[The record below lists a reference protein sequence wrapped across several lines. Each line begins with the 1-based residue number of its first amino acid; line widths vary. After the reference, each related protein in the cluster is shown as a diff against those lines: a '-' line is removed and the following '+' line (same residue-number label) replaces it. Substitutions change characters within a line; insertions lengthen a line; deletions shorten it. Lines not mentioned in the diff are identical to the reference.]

1 MSIVVLSDRSRNTFI
16 DAGTFGIAY
25 TAGSATTVT
34 GRGILHGFSAFQPVL
49 SSGSASYTNTVTID
63 GTSYTMGNQEYI
75 DRVFE
80 SSFVIPAT
88 TTAWYTLSPT
98 GIINAAGNKT
108 LAGTRLV
115 NSTSHKD
122 GTFTRVAWSVSPTA
136 AGWSTSTTPL
146 NVTGRGILNSIS
158 WSAGSAG
165 PDTHQYVAQI
175 TIDGLTNT
183 IQISG
188 PQASNYSGP
197 TTFSL
202 LGMQY
207 KTSAKVQVWA
217 YRNNTP
223 GYSLSASGQLFYTP
237 GAI

>member
-1 MSIVVLSDRSRNTFI
+1 MSVVVLSDRARNTFI

-63 GTSYTMGNQEYI
+63 GTSFTMGNQEYI
-75 DRVFE
+75 NRVFE

-98 GIINAAGNKT
+98 GIINAAGNRT

-122 GTFTRVAWSVSPTA
+122 GTFTRVAWSVAPSA
-136 AGWSTSTTPL
+136 AGYSTSTTPI
-146 NVTGRGILNSIS
+146 NVTGRGTLNSIS
-158 WSAGSAG
+158 WTHGSAG
-165 PDTHQYVAQI
+165 PDVMQIAVKI

-183 IQISG
+183 IQFAGSQMTNPTG
-188 PQASNYSGP
+188 PAG
-197 TTFSL
+197 FSL
-202 LGMQY
+202 MDMRY
-207 KTSAKVQVWA
+207 KTSAKVEVWA

-223 GYSLSASGQLFYTP
+223 GYSMSASGQVFYTP